1 MKLYIIETVSGLEN
15 YNCYAIKCFRQSLK
29 DQLLQ
34 GYSSIFCLIF
44 IEYSVFKDW
53 TYSVRIHHKSIYP
66 RLILTDHSYIQD
78 KRSKTCWWST
88 WQARRANWSC
98 SPTPKFAQY
107 PFTIATHQQPP
118 PAGLAWLFRIDP
130 HCAWDATKNLCV
142 AVSTKL
148 HDSDADK
155 TLFQDITTGKHKGC
169 GYELGN

>member
-118 PAGLAWLFRIDP
+118 PAGLAWLFRIHIAP
-130 HCAWDATKNLCV
+130 GTPRRTSVWPCRRSSTTATP
-142 AVSTKL
+142 TKPC
-148 HDSDADK
+148 SR
-155 TLFQDITTGKHKGC
+155 TLRPGSIRAAATS
-169 GYELGN
+169 